1 PDADA
6 VVTVVGEV
14 ELAEHELGVRLHG
27 GQRGLRRQRSLPHD
41 LQVAEV
47 RELHRRVAGDQAG
60 LVDDPELRAVELRA
74 LDGELVRGDVQVLL
88 VDADAGLVTEGRAAG
103 AGGVGRVAR
112 VRGRQPARGLGVRD
126 GV

>member
-1 PDADA
+1 MGDGPDADA

-27 GQRGLRRQRSLPHD
+27 GQRGLRRQRGLPHD

-60 LVDDPELRAVELRA
+60 LVDLFTYRHEPSTVSKK
-74 LDGELVRGDVQVLL
+74 
-88 VDADAGLVTEGRAAG
+88 
-103 AGGVGRVAR
+103 
-112 VRGRQPARGLGVRD
+112 
-126 GV
+126 